1 LTFFVDPISAF
12 SRLSRG
18 NAGAQAVLAMFP
30 ALGLNGVRGV
40 GGSITFATEEFDA
53 ITHLHLLLDSPRTGV
68 LELIALK
75 SGEIKPE
82 PWVPADAAS
91 YVTVNWDFQKTYA
104 TFAKLFDS
112 IRGPDA
118 LKTDFEDQFTENVG
132 LDFRKDV
139 LAVVDGRVTY
149 VAAMMKP
156 ARINSRANLVGVR
169 LKDKK
174 AFQKTFD
181 TLLAKSEG
189 QLTKDTFA
197 GVTYYRVPVGN
208 EPPNAPPRPLLRRPD
223 PALAIVDDYFLASDS
238 TAFLKQ
244 AIAAKADPSQG
255 LAEQL
260 EFRLVTSKIRRQ
272 PGGDAPGMIAFDR
285 PEEAMRL
292 WYELATA
299 EITRERLA
307 KRAEDNGFFRSL
319 NTALRDHPLP
329 PFSTVAQ
336 YLAPSGSLLTSDEG
350 GLHYVSFTLKRK

>member
-1 LTFFVDPISAF
+1 
-12 SRLSRG
+12 
-18 NAGAQAVLAMFP
+18 MFP

-40 GGSITFATEEFDA
+40 GGSITFATAEYDA
-53 ITHLHLLLDSPRTGV
+53 LTHLHLLLDSPRTGV

-75 SGEIKPE
+75 SGEITPE

-91 YVTVNWDFQKTYA
+91 YVTLNWDFNKTYS
-104 TFAKLFDS
+104 TIAKLFDS

-118 LKTDFEDQFTENVG
+118 FASSFERQVTENVG

-139 LAVVDGRVTY
+139 LGVLDGRVTY

-156 ARINSRANLVGVR
+156 ARINSRANLVGVK

-181 TLLAKSEG
+181 TVLAKSGG
-189 QLTKDTFA
+189 QLTKEAFA
-197 GVTYYRVPVGN
+197 GTTYYRVPVGN
-208 EPPNAPPRPLLRRPD
+208 EPPDAPQRPLLRRPD
-223 PALAIVDDYFLASDS
+223 PALAILDDYFLASDS
-238 TAFLKQ
+238 TDFLKQ
-244 AIAAKADPSQG
+244 ALAAKRDPSQG

-272 PGGDAPGMIAFDR
+272 PGGDAPGLIAFDR

-299 EITRERLA
+299 QITRERLA
-307 KRAEDNGFFRSL
+307 KQAENNQFFRTL

-329 PFSTVAQ
+329 PFSTIAQ